1 MPKSDYSLSIADG
14 EVTLPRSALAF
25 SPVFGEGVAPTTP
38 GLSCSR
44 NLEDSR
50 NHSSR
55 SGRQAVRQRLRATER
70 REQPST
76 KALLVSSVTVLSS
89 RRSLC
94 YGGVRF
100 DCRKLTP
107 SSDSR
112 MAVNAYVSPG
122 RTVSCIEVGW

>member
-14 EVTLPRSALAF
+14 EVTLPRCALAF

-38 GLSCSR
+38 GLSVFSKSR
-44 NLEDSR
+44 GFTEIIA
-50 NHSSR
+50 
-55 SGRQAVRQRLRATER
+55 AVRRRLRATER
-70 REQPST
+70 REQLST

-94 YGGVRF
+94 YGGIRF

-107 SSDSR
+107 
-112 MAVNAYVSPG
+112 
-122 RTVSCIEVGW
+122 